1 MDATSGTE
9 HAPKSDVDQFPWHF
23 PKIDPCRGFQ
33 MVAGTPTGAGYFE
46 NPKPRWENLATRDDH
61 QHLAHDGAAHDRPV
75 ASGRPMHV
83 QITLN
88 SRVGDRLRAEARD
101 RNVEPQ
107 SLIETMMG
115 IVADDNL
122 FAAIMDK

>member
-1 MDATSGTE
+1 MRQNQTSTNFLGTFRRLTPAAVFKWLQE
-9 HAPKSDVDQFPWHF
+9 RRQAL
-23 PKIDPCRGFQ
+23 
-33 MVAGTPTGAGYFE
+33 GTSKTQSPDGRISLLE
-46 NPKPRWENLATRDDH
+46 DDH